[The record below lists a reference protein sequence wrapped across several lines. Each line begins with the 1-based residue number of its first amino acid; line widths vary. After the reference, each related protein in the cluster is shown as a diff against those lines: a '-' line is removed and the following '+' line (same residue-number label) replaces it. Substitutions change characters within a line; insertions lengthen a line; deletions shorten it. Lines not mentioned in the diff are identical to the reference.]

1 MLRLLWLVPALTGA
15 SAARSESPVG
25 LDLDA
30 IESRLRVETVAVERA
45 SFASVA
51 AVNLYVLIGVS
62 RSQMPQAGPG
72 DVVIYLCDN
81 DQMGLSFTGPWPEET
96 THLRIRRC
104 YRNPY
109 SSSAV
114 GATGLPFVGP
124 QMPRGRQAAPGRMNC
139 RKTVAK
145 YPHTTRQGSRPLRQ
159 RGRMSAFRSK
169 RVRPANLMHGTF
181 RALT

>member
-81 DQMGLSFTGPWPEET
+81 DQMGLSFTGPWLEET
-96 THLRIRRC
+96 TTYESEGVTVTLTPAALWERPGYRSWVRRC
-104 YRNPY
+104 R
-109 SSSAV
+109 AV
-114 GATGLPFVGP
+114 V
-124 QMPRGRQAAPGRMNC
+124 RQP
-139 RKTVAK
+139 
-145 YPHTTRQGSRPLRQ
+145 
-159 RGRMSAFRSK
+159 
-169 RVRPANLMHGTF
+169 PAG
-181 RALT
+181 